1 MHIYNIYSN
10 YYICYSY
17 YKGNYHLTIIFRYI
31 MTIRETSYITGVYL
45 RIRVGAGLGGHVHGR
60 GRAVRE
66 QVRLDA
72 HLQLHAFVE

>member
-1 MHIYNIYSN
+1 
-10 YYICYSY
+10 
-17 YKGNYHLTIIFRYI
+17 

-45 RIRVGAGLGGHVHGR
+45 RVRVGAGLGGHVHGR